1 MNEMLESE
9 IASVTYKTYK
19 DPDAYSSR
27 WKLELVLFCFGEES
41 ADCSTMDL
49 GYYKA
54 TGLL

>member
-1 MNEMLESE
+1 MLESE